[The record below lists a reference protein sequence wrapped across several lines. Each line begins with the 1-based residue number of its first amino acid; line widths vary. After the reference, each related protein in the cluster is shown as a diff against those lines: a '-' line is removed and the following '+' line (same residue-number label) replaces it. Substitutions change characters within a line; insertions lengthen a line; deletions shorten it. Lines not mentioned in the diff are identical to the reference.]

1 MSRLLLCSFA
11 ATLFALTLA
20 PSTTLAYP
28 PYVAGPSPA
37 AYYWHQDVG
46 YHREIQRL
54 DNLVMLRK
62 AEIKMLER
70 QLAEWRP
77 LDQFR
82 TGRPVMLDVERARFQ
97 ILEAK
102 LDLQCLEQERFD
114 LVHARGRGW

>member
-1 MSRLLLCSFA
+1 MSRLLLCVLAVTAFA
-11 ATLFALTLA
+11 VSSM
-20 PSTTLAYP
+20 PSAVLAYP

-37 AYYWHQDVG
+37 AYYWHHDVG

-62 AEIKMLER
+62 AEIKSLER

-82 TGRPVMLDVERARFQ
+82 TGRPVMLDVERARLQ

-114 LVHARGRGW
+114 LVHARGRAW

>member
-1 MSRLLLCSFA
+1 MSRLLLSAIA
-11 ATLFALTLA
+11 ATMFALSFSPSAALA
-20 PSTTLAYP
+20 HP
-28 PYVAGPSPA
+28 PYMAGPSPA

-54 DNLVMLRK
+54 DNLAMLRR

-82 TGRPVMLDVERARFQ
+82 TGRPVMLDVERARLQ

-114 LVHARGRGW
+114 LVHARGRAW